1 MKPWVIAHR
10 GLAKRA
16 PENTLAAFAAAMAA
30 GATAI
35 EFDLHMTRDGA
46 LVVMHDYNVER
57 TTNGHGVIADLTLAE
72 VRRLDAGSWFD
83 PAFASEKVPTLEE
96 VLALETKPI
105 IELKGGS
112 ERYEGIEAELVAQLR
127 RTGCLHEAIVIC
139 GESAPLLQA
148 QQLAPEL
155 ACLPFPTA
163 TLRSDTLS
171 IDSTTNTVLFVPPA
185 TGMERALAATRGQ
198 GHVVLGTTLGVPN
211 TAWHSYLPQQL
222 AAGLSGVFTDDVEEL
237 VALLT

>member
-1 MKPWVIAHR
+1 MNPWVIAHR

-57 TTNGHGVIADLTLAE
+57 TTNGRGLISDLTLAE
-72 VRRLDAGSWFD
+72 VRGLDAGSWFD
-83 PAFASEKVPTLEE
+83 PTFASEKVPTLEE

-127 RTGCLHEAIVIC
+127 RTGRLHEAIVIC
-139 GESAPLLQA
+139 GESAPLA
-148 QQLAPEL
+148 KA
-155 ACLPFPTA
+155 
-163 TLRSDTLS
+163 
-171 IDSTTNTVLFVPPA
+171 
-185 TGMERALAATRGQ
+185 
-198 GHVVLGTTLGVPN
+198 
-211 TAWHSYLPQQL
+211 
-222 AAGLSGVFTDDVEEL
+222 
-237 VALLT
+237 